1 VIFCLKIAVNKKV
14 EMKKENER
22 GVGVINGKSV
32 GMCFV
37 PVRVRKRCGAFVISK
52 ARNRGRGAW
61 VILGCP
67 RIGAIREFG
76 RNQ

>member
-1 VIFCLKIAVNKKV
+1 MWFSVLRKQ
-14 EMKKENER
+14 R
-22 GVGVINGKSV
+22 GVDVKNGMSV

-37 PVRVRKRCGAFVISK
+37 PVKVRKRSGGGFGAFVISK

-61 VILGCP
+61 VILGC
-67 RIGAIREFG
+67 G